1 MFFTIRGY
9 PRENSMSGAANRSPA
24 DCTTERIADG
34 FRDEYG
40 ENGLRLRLRARA
52 LCGPGWLLRRGR
64 RLLVRSCVCFR
75 FRIRERIRIH

>member
-40 ENGLRLRLRARA
+40 ENGLRLRL
-52 LCGPGWLLRRGR
+52 LRRGR